1 MALAGWRRIL
11 KKRKKA
17 VLQNSVTERIL
28 QKIRSN
34 LFQEKSLS
42 IEMAPYLSKWAEI
55 QFKHG
60 LDPEDIADALNDI
73 GIPTLSG
80 RGVWRGDT
88 IKYLLSFDY

>member
-17 VLQNSVTERIL
+17 VIQNSATECIL
-28 QKIRSN
+28 QKIKSN
-34 LFQEKSLS
+34 MFQEKSLS
-42 IEMAPYLSKWAEI
+42 DEIALYIAKWAKI
-55 QFKHG
+55 QFKYG

-80 RGVWRGDT
+80 RGDWRGDT
-88 IKYLLSFDY
+88 VKYLLSFA